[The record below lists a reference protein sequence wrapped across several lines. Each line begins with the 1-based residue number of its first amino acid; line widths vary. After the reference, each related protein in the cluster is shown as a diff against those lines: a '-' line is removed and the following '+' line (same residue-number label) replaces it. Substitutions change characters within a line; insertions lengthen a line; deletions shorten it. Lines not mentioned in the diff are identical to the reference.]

1 MSQININFSIQ
12 LDGKPQEYIEDIMSL
27 ISCYAID
34 INMLEKEYNSFDEFY
49 SEEDEDFFENE
60 EGYDE

>member
-12 LDGKPQEYIEDIMSL
+12 LDGKPQKYIEDIMSL

>member
-12 LDGKPQEYIEDIMSL
+12 LDGKPQEYVEDIMSL

-49 SEEDEDFFENE
+49 SEEDEDFFEKE
-60 EGYDE
+60 EWYDE

>member
-12 LDGKPQEYIEDIMSL
+12 LDGKPQEYVEDIMSL

-34 INMLEKEYNSFDEFY
+34 VNMLEKEYNSFDEFY